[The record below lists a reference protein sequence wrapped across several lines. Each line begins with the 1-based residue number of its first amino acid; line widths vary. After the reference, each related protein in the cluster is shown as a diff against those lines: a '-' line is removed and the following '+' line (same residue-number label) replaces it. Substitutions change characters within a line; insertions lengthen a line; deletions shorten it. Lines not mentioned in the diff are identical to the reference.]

1 MEKLVRKGVVEPCGA
16 HTAIVSRAV
25 EALMENLLFVHDG
38 KLYPRD
44 LAVGY
49 RDQEREEESEGDE
62 EWMEWDENERL
73 DELDETLDASEP
85 GDPTSPSYNEESEGA
100 EESE

>member
-1 MEKLVRKGVVEPCGA
+1 MEKLVRKGVVKPCGA

-25 EALMENLLFVHDG
+25 EALMENPLLFVHDDG

-49 RDQEREEESEGDE
+49 QDQEREEESEGDE
-62 EWMEWDENERL
+62 EWM
-73 DELDETLDASEP
+73 
-85 GDPTSPSYNEESEGA
+85 
-100 EESE
+100 